1 MNEIPRELKIYETL
15 IAVGFVSAVL
25 CAVLYFMRLPIF
37 SATAISWIFVV
48 GLFSLAVGAL
58 AVAIRSIWSQ
68 P

>member
-15 IAVGFVSAVL
+15 IAVGFVSATL

-37 SATAISWIFVV
+37 SATAVSWFFVV
-48 GLFSLAVGAL
+48 GLFSLAVGSL
-58 AVAIRSIWSQ
+58 AAILRSIWSQ